1 MGIEKGETNVNRNR
15 KPFLSAGEEEWEME
29 NTLSSMN
36 EEAEP
41 YPGFIGYYLHC
52 VGEDRVK
59 FTFGLFI
66 YSLEAAFTY
75 SNVYLVSTKG

>member
-1 MGIEKGETNVNRNR
+1 
-15 KPFLSAGEEEWEME
+15 ME
-29 NTLSSMN
+29 NTSSSMN

-41 YPGFIGYYLHC
+41 YPGCTGSYLHC

-59 FTFGLFI
+59 LACRLLM

-75 SNVYLVSTKG
+75 SNVCLVSKKE